1 LRQYKHVFLVEG
13 IDKFEVKCYH
23 LFRYERLGE
32 KEKLFGERV
41 NEAQKQLGTLIQD
54 LEAVRDEIVA
64 ILKRDSSS
72 QLDKALGRVVSAL
85 KRLRLAHTDLRGIQ

>member
-1 LRQYKHVFLVEG
+1 M
-13 IDKFEVKCYH
+13 
-23 LFRYERLGE
+23 
-32 KEKLFGERV
+32 